1 MPNKKI
7 RDNIRIKV
15 AVSAT
20 DYKGIREIWDEQF
33 PADAEYQENVFAT
46 ILPLCKTYI
55 IHETDSSGNEGKILS
70 TASLMPMKFIDS
82 CPKPVST
89 TNIRKIKGLYMF
101 GVATRNGF
109 EGKGYASRLINHAI
123 SELERNNYNF
133 IFERPANQNLIDFYL
148 KFGFTKILKKKECR
162 FNAIS
167 GEPSNSGESD
177 NYKINN
183 ASECIL
189 KVLRTFPKRFEW
201 ESSELLE
208 NLIKLGEIERH
219 HELLTPESLQEEC
232 YIAVKPLNDTPE
244 SAFDDAFFCFPLE

>member
-55 IHETDSSGNEGKILS
+55 IHETDSSGDEGKILS
-70 TASLMPMKFIDS
+70 TASLMPLKFIDS

-101 GVATRNGF
+101 GVATRSGF

-133 IFERPANQNLIDFYL
+133 IFERPANQDLIDFYL

-167 GEPSNSGESD
+167 KDLNREREYWNAES
-177 NYKINN
+177 
-183 ASECIL
+183 
-189 KVLRTFPKRFEW
+189 VLNTIRHFPKRFEW

-232 YIAVKPLNDTPE
+232 YIAVKPLNNTPE